1 MVFRSRIDSWLLVVL
16 LTSAAAVLAAALHV
30 VNAGAGWLVALP
42 LVLVGTGLPL
52 WLLASTKYT
61 ISQDALVAQSGPF
74 VWRVKI
80 TDVIEVTETRSAISG
95 PALSLDRIAIKYRS
109 GKLSRSLLVSPKDKT
124 GFMQAISAARA
135 EA

>member
-52 WLLASTKYT
+52 WLLASTKYI

-80 TDVIEVTETRSAISG
+80 TDVLEVTETRSAISG
-95 PALSLDRIAIKYRS
+95 PALSFDRIAIRYRS
-109 GKLSRSLLVSPKDKT
+109 GKFSRSLLVSPKDKT